1 MLAVVV
7 FFSLHTLF
15 SGYFAKWLGIT
26 VMLHHARI
34 DVIVYVC
41 VSVCVR
47 VSMTMMTM
55 MVLYFGS
62 VCNEKPAS

>member
-7 FFSLHTLF
+7 VFFHFILCFLVI
-15 SGYFAKWLGIT
+15 FAKWLGIT

-34 DVIVYVC
+34 DVIVYVG
-41 VSVCVR
+41 VAVCVR
-47 VSMTMMTM
+47 VTMMTM